1 MRILRTYYRLP
12 PIVGGMEK
20 HIRALSLL
28 QNRTHEVTI
37 FYNRGEKVS
46 VRDEQIL
53 KKINLDRINPQFI
66 RIFIFYFSIIAR
78 LIFKKKK
85 FDVVHIH
92 GDWSSLVLSNMLK
105 RITNSKIIVFSY
117 HGMVTYNK
125 FQEKALSIFAKSVD
139 LIFATGNDATLKINN
154 LAGKDVIFQPSGI
167 NDVFF
172 NHGHMTPNGNG
183 FKIITVANLVKV
195 KNLELVVLIAEM
207 LPTISFQIAGIGP
220 EKEKLDNMIFEKKLD
235 NITLL
240 GYKSHD
246 EVKELYDSS
255 DCFLLTSLAEG
266 TPTSALE
273 AMACGL
279 PIISSNAGGIDHIIK
294 DGDNGFVAY
303 DYDPDTYV
311 NFIKRLVE
319 SPELCRTIS
328 TLNKKRAEEFRWEKV
343 AENIT
348 QKTINCYNKK
358 MKM

>member
-20 HIRALSLL
+20 HIRYLSLL

-37 FYNRGEKVS
+37 FYNRGESVS

-53 KKINLDRINPQFI
+53 KKIKLDRISPQFI
-66 RIFIFYFSIIAR
+66 RIFIFYISIITK

-92 GDWSSLVLSNMLK
+92 GDWSSLLFSSMLK
-105 RITNSKIIVFSY
+105 RITNSKIIVFTY
-117 HGMVTYNK
+117 HGMVTNSK
-125 FQEKALSIFAKSVD
+125 FHEKVLSIFAKGAD
-139 LIFATGNDATLKINN
+139 LIFATGNDAVLKIKN
-154 LAGKDVIFQPSGI
+154 LARKDVIFQPSGI
-167 NDVFF
+167 NDIFF
-172 NHGHMTPNGNG
+172 IQSLKVPKSKS
-183 FKIITVANLVKV
+183 FRIITVANLVKV
-195 KNLELVVLIAEM
+195 KNLELVILIAEK
-207 LPTISFQIAGIGP
+207 LPSISFEIVGTGP
-220 EKEKLDNMIFEKKLD
+220 EKEKLDNMILEKKLN

-240 GYKSHD
+240 GYKSHE

-255 DCFLLTSLAEG
+255 DCFLLTSIAEG

-273 AMACGL
+273 AMACGQ

-294 DGDNGFVAY
+294 GGENGFVAY
-303 DYDPDTYV
+303 GYDPETYV

-319 SPELCRTIS
+319 SPELCSTIS
-328 TLNKKRAEEFRWEKV
+328 EKNRLKAEDYRWENV
-343 AENIT
+343 AGNIT
-348 QKTINCYNKK
+348 AKTLECYNKK